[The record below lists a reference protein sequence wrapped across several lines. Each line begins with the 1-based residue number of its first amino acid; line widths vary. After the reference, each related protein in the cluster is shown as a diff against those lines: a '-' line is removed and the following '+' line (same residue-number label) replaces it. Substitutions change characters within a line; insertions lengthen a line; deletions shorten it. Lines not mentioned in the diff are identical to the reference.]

1 MMKGTANMTKTY
13 TCLHCHTK
21 SEKIGVVSEATQT
34 LTIASDD
41 WNDTEVGATLS
52 GYCLTCN
59 TPIPEEILEKLTGAP
74 VIEDFLRLPGR
85 VMAELLRSV
94 VDDYETSG
102 CDGCGT
108 VSTRVINMVRKAL
121 GLERV

>member
-1 MMKGTANMTKTY
+1 MTKTY
-13 TCLHCHTK
+13 TCSHCHTK

-74 VIEDFLRLPGR
+74 VIPNYK
-85 VMAELLRSV
+85 ELLRSV
-94 VDDYETSG
+94 VDDYETAG
-102 CDGCGT
+102 CDDCGT